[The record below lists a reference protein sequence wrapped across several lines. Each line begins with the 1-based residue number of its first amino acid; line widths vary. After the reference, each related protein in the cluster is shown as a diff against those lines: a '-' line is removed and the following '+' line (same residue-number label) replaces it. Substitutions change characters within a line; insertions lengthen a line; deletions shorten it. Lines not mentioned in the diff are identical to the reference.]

1 MNVESQTVEQQ
12 EKIGMTD
19 GDDRNELQ
27 PTCMRAFDGW
37 ISVKTRMP
45 NERCLA
51 YTPDQEEQGTWRII
65 PKGLFKQAASE
76 ATHWR
81 PLPPPPV
88 K

>member
-1 MNVESQTVEQQ
+1 MNDNQ
-12 EKIGMTD
+12 KIGMTD

-27 PTCMRAFDGW
+27 PSCMRAFDGW
-37 ISVKTRMP
+37 IRVEEQMP

-51 YTPDQEEQGTWRII
+51 YTPDQDEGGTWRII
-65 PKGLFKQAASE
+65 PKGLFRQAASE

-81 PLPPPPV
+81 PLPAPPV